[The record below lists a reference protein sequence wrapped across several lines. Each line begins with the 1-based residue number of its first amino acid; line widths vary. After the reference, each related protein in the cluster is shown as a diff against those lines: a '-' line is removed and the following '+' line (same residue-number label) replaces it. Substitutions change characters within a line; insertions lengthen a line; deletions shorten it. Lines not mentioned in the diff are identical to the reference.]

1 MILSLVGKIWK
12 KLPKSARTFV
22 TRRMQTTF
30 TASAAGI
37 IVNEDGKV
45 LLANHVLRPASGWG
59 VPGGFLEFGEQ
70 SEAAF
75 RREVKEET
83 GIEVHDVKLYRVRT
97 FKRHIEVM
105 FTAKG
110 SGHARVGSRE
120 ITELAWFGVDELP
133 PEMALDQ
140 QFMIRRV
147 LGLED

>member
-1 MILSLVGKIWK
+1 MIINLVGKLWK

-22 TRRMQTTF
+22 ARRMQVTF

-75 RREVKEET
+75 RREVREET
-83 GIEVHDVKLYRVRT
+83 GIDVHDVQLYRVRT

-110 SGHARVGSRE
+110 TATPRSAAARSRSWRGSGR
-120 ITELAWFGVDELP
+120 TNC
-133 PEMALDQ
+133 
-140 QFMIRRV
+140 RRRW
-147 LGLED
+147 LSTSNL

>member
-1 MILSLVGKIWK
+1 
-12 KLPKSARTFV
+12 
-22 TRRMQTTF
+22 MQVTF
-30 TASAAGI
+30 TSSAAGI

-70 SEAAF
+70 AEAAF

-83 GIEVHDVKLYRVRT
+83 SIEVYDVKIYRIRT

-110 SGHARVGSRE
+110 TGDAKIGSRE
-120 ITELAWFGVDELP
+120 IMELAWFGVDELP

-140 QFMIRRV
+140 QFMIRKV
-147 LGLED
+147 LGRED

>member
-1 MILSLVGKIWK
+1 MILNLVGKLWK

-22 TRRMQTTF
+22 TRRMQVTF
-30 TASAAGI
+30 TSSAAGI

-70 SEAAF
+70 AEAAF

-83 GIEVHDVKLYRVRT
+83 SIEVYDVKIYRIRT

-110 SGHARVGSRE
+110 TGDAKIGSRE
-120 ITELAWFGVDELP
+120 IMELAWFGVDELP

-140 QFMIRRV
+140 QFMIRKV
-147 LGLED
+147 LGRED